1 MLSRHFLRSKVLQTL
16 YSCNVSDGNDIDVV
30 QKNFMHNIE
39 SFNRLEI
46 NQIYTLVHLRN
57 FAANFIE
64 EGKQK
69 FIPTEADKNPNM
81 RFVDNA
87 FIRQIAENHSFRLL
101 CNDMKSDLVS
111 EDAIFRKL
119 HSALRENPKYK
130 EYMSA
135 PATDYAT
142 DKAFAIEVF
151 KFLVNEQNIIDFFN
165 DESIFWESDYM
176 QTAQLT
182 LNVLKKIDE
191 NFADDGVFPL
201 IYDSTSPKEAD
212 DVDFAKEL
220 LSSTILSWD
229 EYVPFITKN
238 LDRWEYDRVPV
249 IDILLIKMALTEFTH
264 FPSIPEPVTIDEYI
278 ELSKEFSTDRS
289 KLFINGILDRIQIEM
304 RSKGMIQK
312 SGRGLYQP
320 NEEEEQND

>member
-16 YSCNVSDGNDIDVV
+16 YSCNVSDGNDINVV

-119 HSALRENPKYK
+119 HSTLRENPKYK

-135 PATDYAT
+135 PETDYAT

-151 KFLVNEQNIIDFFN
+151 KYVVNEQNIIDYFN

-182 LNVLKKIDE
+182 LNILKKIDE
-191 NFADDGVFPL
+191 SITAEETFPL
-201 IYDSTSPKEAD
+201 IYDSTSQKEAD

-220 LSSTILSWD
+220 LNRTLLSWD
-229 EYVPFITKN
+229 EHVDIITKN
-238 LDRWEYDRVPV
+238 LNGWEYERVPV
-249 IDILLIKMALTEFTH
+249 IDILLIKMAITEFVNC
-264 FPSIPEPVTIDEYI
+264 PSIPEPVTIDEYI

-304 RSKGMIQK
+304 RAKGLIQK

-320 NEEEEQND
+320 NNEE

>member
-16 YSCNVSDGNDIDVV
+16 YSCNVSDCNDIDVV

-101 CNDMKSDLVS
+101 CNDMKVDLVS

-119 HSALRENPKYK
+119 HSTLRENPKYK

-135 PATDYAT
+135 PETDYAT

-182 LNVLKKIDE
+182 LNILKKIDE
-191 NFADDGVFPL
+191 KWSVDDALPL
-201 IYDSTSPKEAD
+201 IYDSTSQKEAD

-220 LSSTILSWD
+220 LNRTLLSWD
-229 EYVPFITKN
+229 EHVDIITKN
-238 LDRWEYDRVPV
+238 LNGWEYERVPV
-249 IDILLIKMALTEFTH
+249 IDILLIKMAITEFVNC
-264 FPSIPEPVTIDEYI
+264 PSIPEPVTIDEYI

-304 RSKGMIQK
+304 RAKGLIQK

-320 NEEEEQND
+320 NNEE

>member
-87 FIRQIAENHSFRLL
+87 FIRQIAENHSFRQL
-101 CNDMKSDLVS
+101 CNEMKADLVS

-119 HSALRENPKYK
+119 HSTLRENPKYK

-135 PATDYAT
+135 PETDYAT

-151 KFLVNEQNIIDFFN
+151 KYVVNEQNIIDYFN

-182 LNVLKKIDE
+182 LNILKKMDE
-191 NFADDGVFPL
+191 SFTAEETFPL
-201 IYDSTSPKEAD
+201 IYDSTSQKEAD

-220 LSSTILSWD
+220 LNRTLLSWD
-229 EYVPFITKN
+229 EHVDIITKN
-238 LDRWEYDRVPV
+238 LNGWEYDRVPV
-249 IDILLIKMALTEFTH
+249 IDIILIKMAITEFINC
-264 FPSIPEPVTIDEYI
+264 PSIPEPVTIDEYI

-289 KLFINGILDRIQIEM
+289 KLFINGILDRIQIEL
-304 RSKGMIQK
+304 RAKGKIQK

-320 NEEEEQND
+320 NNEE

>member
-87 FIRQIAENHSFRLL
+87 FIRQIAENHSFCLL
-101 CNDMKSDLVS
+101 CNDMKADLVS

-119 HSALRENPKYK
+119 HSTLRENLKYK

-135 PATDYAT
+135 PETDYAT

-151 KFLVNEQNIIDFFN
+151 KYVVNEQNIIDYFN

-182 LNVLKKIDE
+182 LNILKKMDE
-191 NFADDGVFPL
+191 NFTAEETFPL
-201 IYDSTSPKEAD
+201 IYDSTSQKEAD

-220 LSSTILSWD
+220 LNRTLLSWD
-229 EYVPFITKN
+229 EHVDIITKN
-238 LDRWEYDRVPV
+238 LNGWEYDRVPV
-249 IDILLIKMALTEFTH
+249 IDIILIKMAITEFINC
-264 FPSIPEPVTIDEYI
+264 PSIPEPVTIDEYI

-289 KLFINGILDRIQIEM
+289 KLFINGILDRIQIEL
-304 RSKGMIQK
+304 RAKGKIQK

-320 NEEEEQND
+320 NNEE

>member
-1 MLSRHFLRSKVLQTL
+1 M
-16 YSCNVSDGNDIDVV
+16 
-30 QKNFMHNIE
+30 
-39 SFNRLEI
+39 EI
-46 NQIYTLVHLRN
+46 NQIYTLIHLRN

-87 FIRQIAENHSFRLL
+87 FIRQIAENYSFQKL

-119 HSALRENPKYK
+119 HSTLRESAKYK

-142 DKAFAIEVF
+142 DKAFAIDVF
-151 KFLVNEQNIIDFFN
+151 KFLVNDQNIIDYFN
-165 DESIFWESDYM
+165 DESILWESDYM

-182 LNVLKKIDE
+182 LNILKKIEEQWTVTDPMPL
-191 NFADDGVFPL
+191 VFDRT
-201 IYDSTSPKEAD
+201 IQKDCD
-212 DVDFAKEL
+212 DVDFAKDL

-229 EYVPFITKN
+229 EYVPIITKN

-304 RSKGMIQK
+304 RAKGLIQK

-320 NEEEEQND
+320 NEEE

>member
-1 MLSRHFLRSKVLQTL
+1 MLSRHFLRAKVLQTL
-16 YSCNVSDGNDIDVV
+16 YSCNSSDNNDIAVV
-30 QKNFMHNIE
+30 EKNFVHNIE
-39 SFNRLEI
+39 GLNRLEI

-87 FIRQIAENHSFRLL
+87 FIRQIAENHSFCLL
-101 CNDMKSDLVS
+101 CNDMKADLVS

-119 HSALRENPKYK
+119 HSTLRENLKYK

-135 PATDYAT
+135 PETDYAT

-151 KFLVNEQNIIDFFN
+151 KYVVNEQNIIDYFN

-182 LNVLKKIDE
+182 LNILKKMDE
-191 NFADDGVFPL
+191 SFTAEETFPL
-201 IYDSTSPKEAD
+201 IYDSTSQKEAD

-220 LSSTILSWD
+220 LNRTLLSWD
-229 EYVPFITKN
+229 EHVDIITKN
-238 LDRWEYDRVPV
+238 LNGWEYDRVPV
-249 IDILLIKMALTEFTH
+249 IDIILIKMAITEFINC
-264 FPSIPEPVTIDEYI
+264 PSIPEPVTIDEYI

-289 KLFINGILDRIQIEM
+289 KLFINGILDRIQIEL
-304 RSKGMIQK
+304 RAKGKIQK

-320 NEEEEQND
+320 NNEV

>member
-87 FIRQIAENHSFRLL
+87 FIRQIAENHSFCLL

-135 PATDYAT
+135 PETDYAT

-151 KFLVNEQNIIDFFN
+151 KFLVNDQNIIDFFN

-182 LNVLKKIDE
+182 LNILKKIDE
-191 NFADDGVFPL
+191 AWSVDDTLPL
-201 IYDSTSPKEAD
+201 IYDSTSQKEAD

-220 LSSTILSWD
+220 LNRTLLSWD
-229 EYVPFITKN
+229 EHVDIITKN
-238 LDRWEYDRVPV
+238 LNGWEYERVPV
-249 IDILLIKMALTEFTH
+249 IDILLIKMAITEFVNC
-264 FPSIPEPVTIDEYI
+264 PSIPEPVTIDEYI

-304 RSKGMIQK
+304 RAKGLIQK

-320 NEEEEQND
+320 NNEE

>member
-87 FIRQIAENHSFRLL
+87 FIRQIAENHSFCLL
-101 CNDMKSDLVS
+101 CNDMKADLVS

-119 HSALRENPKYK
+119 HSTLRENLKYK

-135 PATDYAT
+135 PETDYAT

-151 KFLVNEQNIIDFFN
+151 KYVVNEQNIIDYFN

-182 LNVLKKIDE
+182 LNILKKIDE
-191 NFADDGVFPL
+191 NFTAEETFPL
-201 IYDSTSPKEAD
+201 IYDSTSQKEAD

-220 LSSTILSWD
+220 LNRTLLSWD
-229 EYVPFITKN
+229 EHVDIITKN
-238 LDRWEYDRVPV
+238 LNGWEYDRVPV
-249 IDILLIKMALTEFTH
+249 IDIILIKMAITEFINC
-264 FPSIPEPVTIDEYI
+264 PSIPEPVTIDEYI

-289 KLFINGILDRIQIEM
+289 KLFINGILDRIQIEL
-304 RSKGMIQK
+304 RAKGKIQK

-320 NEEEEQND
+320 NNEE

>member
-81 RFVDNA
+81 RFVNNA
-87 FIRQIAENHSFRLL
+87 FIRQIAENHSFCLL
-101 CNDMKSDLVS
+101 CNDMKADLVS

-119 HSALRENPKYK
+119 HSALRESPKYK
-130 EYMSA
+130 EYMSV
-135 PATDYAT
+135 PETDYVT

-151 KFLVNEQNIIDFFN
+151 KFLVNDQNIIDFFN

-182 LNVLKKIDE
+182 LNILKKTE
-191 NFADDGVFPL
+191 EMWSVDDVMPL
-201 IYDSTSPKEAD
+201 IYDSTSQKEAD
-212 DVDFAKEL
+212 DVAFAKEL
-220 LSSTILSWD
+220 LNRT
-229 EYVPFITKN
+229 
-238 LDRWEYDRVPV
+238 
-249 IDILLIKMALTEFTH
+249 LL
-264 FPSIPEPVTIDEYI
+264 
-278 ELSKEFSTDRS
+278 
-289 KLFINGILDRIQIEM
+289 
-304 RSKGMIQK
+304 
-312 SGRGLYQP
+312 
-320 NEEEEQND
+320 

>member
-81 RFVDNA
+81 RFVNNA
-87 FIRQIAENHSFRLL
+87 FIRQIAENHSFCLL
-101 CNDMKSDLVS
+101 CNDMKADLVS

-135 PATDYAT
+135 PETDYAT

-151 KFLVNEQNIIDFFN
+151 KFLVNDQNIVDFFN

-182 LNVLKKIDE
+182 LNILKKIDE
-191 NFADDGVFPL
+191 KWSVDDTLPL
-201 IYDSTSPKEAD
+201 IYDSTSQKEAD

-220 LSSTILSWD
+220 LNRTLLSWD
-229 EYVPFITKN
+229 EHVDIITKN
-238 LDRWEYDRVPV
+238 LNGWEYERVPV
-249 IDILLIKMALTEFTH
+249 IDILLIKMAITEFVNC
-264 FPSIPEPVTIDEYI
+264 PSIPEPVTIDEYI

-289 KLFINGILDRIQIEM
+289 KLFINGILDRIQIVM
-304 RSKGMIQK
+304 RAKGLIHK

-320 NEEEEQND
+320 NNEE

>member
-87 FIRQIAENHSFRLL
+87 FIRQIAENHSFCLL
-101 CNDMKSDLVS
+101 CNDMKADLVS

-119 HSALRENPKYK
+119 HSTLRENLKYK

-135 PATDYAT
+135 PETDYAT

-151 KFLVNEQNIIDFFN
+151 KFVVNEQNIIDYFN

-182 LNVLKKIDE
+182 LNILKKMDE
-191 NFADDGVFPL
+191 SFTAEETFPL
-201 IYDSTSPKEAD
+201 IYDSTSQKEAD

-220 LSSTILSWD
+220 LNRTLLSWD
-229 EYVPFITKN
+229 EHVDIITKN
-238 LDRWEYDRVPV
+238 LNGWEYDRVPV
-249 IDILLIKMALTEFTH
+249 IDIILIKMAITEFINC
-264 FPSIPEPVTIDEYI
+264 PSIPEPVTIDEYI

-289 KLFINGILDRIQIEM
+289 KLFINGILDRIQIEL
-304 RSKGMIQK
+304 RAKGKIQK

-320 NEEEEQND
+320 NNEE

>member
-1 MLSRHFLRSKVLQTL
+1 MLSRHFLRAKVLQTL
-16 YSCNVSDGNDIDVV
+16 YSCNSSDNNDIAVV
-30 QKNFMHNIE
+30 EKNFVHNIE
-39 SFNRLEI
+39 GLNRLEI

-81 RFVDNA
+81 RFVNNA
-87 FIRQIAENHSFRLL
+87 FIRQIAENHSFCLL
-101 CNDMKSDLVS
+101 CNDMKADLVS

-119 HSALRENPKYK
+119 HSTLRENLKYK

-135 PATDYAT
+135 PETDYAT

-151 KFLVNEQNIIDFFN
+151 KYVVNEQNIIDYFN

-182 LNVLKKIDE
+182 LNILKKMDE
-191 NFADDGVFPL
+191 SFTAEETFPL
-201 IYDSTSPKEAD
+201 IYDSTSQKEAD

-220 LSSTILSWD
+220 LNRTLLSWD
-229 EYVPFITKN
+229 EHVDIITKN
-238 LDRWEYDRVPV
+238 LNGWEYDRVPV
-249 IDILLIKMALTEFTH
+249 IDIILIKMAITEFINC
-264 FPSIPEPVTIDEYI
+264 PSIPEPVTIDEYI

-289 KLFINGILDRIQIEM
+289 KLFINGILDRIQIEL
-304 RSKGMIQK
+304 RAKGKIQK

-320 NEEEEQND
+320 NNEE